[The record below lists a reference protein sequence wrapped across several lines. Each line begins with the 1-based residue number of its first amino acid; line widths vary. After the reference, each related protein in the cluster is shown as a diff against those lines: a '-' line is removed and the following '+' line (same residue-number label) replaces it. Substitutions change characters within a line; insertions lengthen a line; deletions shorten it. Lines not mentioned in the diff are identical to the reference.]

1 MKRMRIA
8 SVLFVVLALVVTLGI
23 VGRSSSPKSISPL
36 LRYLPIAGSGEA
48 GDGLGQLEGYWSD
61 RVTYPTGKYDPLW
74 LRRAASQDARVPR
87 GVPGGRRRAT
97 SASKVKL
104 FGRSASTASIPNF
117 TSLGPAPERMTG
129 CSGCFNYTTT
139 SGRVNNIVIDP
150 TTTTPGA
157 IVAYAASVGGGV
169 WKTTNCCAAS
179 TTWASVMDAPLISSQ
194 SIDSITLDPQDH
206 NTIYAGTG
214 DLNYGSFSMGSQGIL
229 KSTDGGAHWTVL
241 GGTTFGP
248 AYTEPVGQF
257 PQYDAVG
264 KVRVDPNDSNK
275 VLAGTKKGLFI
286 SYNGGTDWTGPCL
299 TNSFTSQRQD
309 ITSLELTKLA
319 PGVTRIIA
327 AVGVRGFAT
336 TVQFDLGNNGANGI
350 YKGVVPTSGCPV
362 FTSIT
367 GDSNG
372 FVFGTQVTGSP
383 YTTGAALHAASGT
396 PYGGLNV
403 GDQLGRID
411 LAVAPS
417 DPNVIYAQ
425 VQSIAPN
432 NNSGGSAGCGNTNG
446 CQLGVFATTDGG
458 TSWSFMP
465 GSAGGSLRA
474 CTNLAGDYAQ
484 NWYDQA
490 VAVDPKNADRVFV
503 STYDVWF
510 ANRLTSTTFNDL
522 TCGYSTSGVAPVH
535 TDQHAIAFVPG
546 SSSTMVIGHDGG
558 VNATAN
564 ADAVTSSVDPAWVNL
579 DTGLNTI
586 EFYSGDI
593 SGNFATSANPI
604 AVGGAQDNGPSSVSF
619 TGYPTGPAQWQMG
632 LGGDGFYARID
643 PVGTG
648 TSIRMWQGN
657 NSGGLSRCIG
667 ATSTGAPFP
676 CTTGG
681 ATWTNKRPGGIAGWS
696 GDLQ

>member
-474 CTNLAGDYAQ
+474 CT
-484 NWYDQA
+484 
-490 VAVDPKNADRVFV
+490 
-503 STYDVWF
+503 
-510 ANRLTSTTFNDL
+510 
-522 TCGYSTSGVAPVH
+522 
-535 TDQHAIAFVPG
+535 
-546 SSSTMVIGHDGG
+546 
-558 VNATAN
+558 
-564 ADAVTSSVDPAWVNL
+564 
-579 DTGLNTI
+579 
-586 EFYSGDI
+586 
-593 SGNFATSANPI
+593 
-604 AVGGAQDNGPSSVSF
+604 
-619 TGYPTGPAQWQMG
+619 
-632 LGGDGFYARID
+632 
-643 PVGTG
+643 
-648 TSIRMWQGN
+648 
-657 NSGGLSRCIG
+657 
-667 ATSTGAPFP
+667 
-676 CTTGG
+676 
-681 ATWTNKRPGGIAGWS
+681 
-696 GDLQ
+696 